1 MFFATSCNSR
11 WCEAYSL
18 WSRQPTDLFEIQI
31 QTGEQKMASLWKP
44 MALAILAG
52 TVVAGHADRVRAQ
65 DRSGFQI
72 PVRQVMQSLVTRQT
86 SNTATQAV
94 RTANHI
100 EKQSSIGLTNGGLTF
115 GGSKSSVAISVAPG
129 GVGVAVGTDDTAV
142 AVAVGGGGVG
152 VGVANDK
159 GTAVSVGA
167 GSGGVSVGVDRSEP
181 QYQLL
186 GSSSSGMQQNS
197 SGVNSPSLL
206 GTAKTAGFGRASANR
221 FTGNAAHWSFVR
233 N

>member
-1 MFFATSCNSR
+1 
-11 WCEAYSL
+11 
-18 WSRQPTDLFEIQI
+18 
-31 QTGEQKMASLWKP
+31 MASLWKP
-44 MALAILAG
+44 MAVAILTG
-52 TVVAGHADRVRAQ
+52 TVVAGHADRVWAQ
-65 DRSGFQI
+65 DRGGFQI

-86 SNTATQAV
+86 SNTPTQAV
-94 RTANHI
+94 RTVNPT

-115 GGSKSSVAISVAPG
+115 GGSQSSVAISVAPG

-197 SGVNSPSLL
+197 SGVNSQSLL
-206 GTAKTAGFGRASANR
+206 GTAKTAGFGQASPNR
-221 FTGNAAHWSFVR
+221 FTGSTAHWSFVR